1 MNYENTLIREF
12 TNKALLQ
19 NKDLLS
25 IDKIALKTVGDF
37 GKVCT
42 TISET
47 NTKINCLNHYEQQIM
62 LDKKRT

>member
-42 TISET
+42 AIPET
-47 NTKINCLNHYEQQIM
+47 NTKNNNLA
-62 LDKKRT
+62 LVKR